1 MFDLGLA
8 KLALIGVVALIV
20 LGPQRLPRVART
32 AGTLLGRAQRYMS
45 EVKAEVSRE
54 LEVEELRKMQADLA
68 HRMHQEEQAIYD
80 AVMPSS
86 AQKPLEENSAP
97 SNWRPATSPKRSNWR
112 IKQAVLPVWYKRA
125 AGKRAHLQ
133 SAAARMVR
141 YKPKPANLPRSF

>member
-32 AGTLLGRAQRYMS
+32 AGTLLGRAQRYIS

-54 LEVEELRKMQADLA
+54 LEVEELRKMHAQF
-68 HRMHQEEQAIYD
+68 EQAAQQGEQSFYD
-80 AVMPSS
+80 AVHLSPEKSATVDSTLPSIR
-86 AQKPLEENSAP
+86 
-97 SNWRPATSPKRSNWR
+97 RPATLPKRSNWR
-112 IKQAVLPVWYKRA
+112 IKQSVLPVWYKRTA
-125 AGKRAHLQ
+125 RKRVHVQ

-141 YKPKPANLPRSF
+141 YKPANLRRFF

>member
-32 AGTLLGRAQRYMS
+32 AGTLLGRAQRYIS

-54 LEVEELRKMQADLA
+54 LEVEELRKMHTQF
-68 HRMHQEEQAIYD
+68 EQAVQQGEPSFYD
-80 AVMPSS
+80 AGHLPPEKSATVDSTLPSIR
-86 AQKPLEENSAP
+86 
-97 SNWRPATSPKRSNWR
+97 RPATLPKRSNWR
-112 IKQAVLPVWYKRA
+112 IKQSVLPVWYKRTA
-125 AGKRAHLQ
+125 RKRMHVQ

-141 YKPKPANLPRSF
+141 YKPANLRRFF

>member
-32 AGTLLGRAQRYMS
+32 VGTLLGRAQRYMS
-45 EVKAEVSRE
+45 DVKAEVSRE
-54 LEVEELRKMQADLA
+54 LEVEELRKMHADLA
-68 HRMHQEEQAIYD
+68 HSVHQEEQAIYD
-80 AVMPSS
+80 AVTSSPVQNPIEENISPSS
-86 AQKPLEENSAP
+86 
-97 SNWRPATSPKRSNWR
+97 WRPATSPKRSNWR

-125 AGKRAHLQ
+125 ARKRAHLQ

-141 YKPKPANLPRSF
+141 YKPKNLSRSF

>member
-32 AGTLLGRAQRYMS
+32 AGTLLGRAQRYIS

-54 LEVEELRKMQADLA
+54 LEVEELRKMHAQF
-68 HRMHQEEQAIYD
+68 EQAAQQGEQSFYD
-80 AVMPSS
+80 AVHLSPEKSATVDSTLPSIR
-86 AQKPLEENSAP
+86 
-97 SNWRPATSPKRSNWR
+97 RPATLPKRSNWR
-112 IKQAVLPVWYKRA
+112 IKRSVLPVWYKRTA
-125 AGKRAHLQ
+125 RKRVHVQ

-141 YKPKPANLPRSF
+141 YKPASLRRFF